1 MVLNLTTIQTMALAV
16 IVLYL
21 GKTINNTFKFLK
33 ENCIPDAVTGGTLFS
48 ILTLIG
54 HETGILS
61 FVFEDTLRDVFMI
74 AFFTTV
80 GFSASIK
87 LLKKAGLPVLMF
99 LIAAVALAV
108 LQNVFGVAMAKFLH
122 INLLIGLA
130 TGSLAT
136 TGGPGTAGAF
146 GPIIETVGAGQ
157 AEGATMVAM
166 ATATYALIAGSIIAG
181 PICKRLINK
190 HNLLNKKNEN
200 DLFESTGGKV
210 EMLSAKRILP
220 SGFQVVIAMG
230 VGSLISNFLSSFMFL
245 IAAVALAVLQNV
257 FGVAMAKFLHINLL
271 IGLATGSLATTGGPG
286 TAGAFGPI
294 IEAVG
299 AGQAEGATMVAM
311 ATATYAL
318 IAGSIIAGPIC
329 KRLINKHN
337 LLNKKNENDLFE
349 SAGGKVE
356 MLSAKRIL
364 PSGFQVV
371 IAMGVGS
378 LISNFLSSLGM
389 VLPPYI
395 GAMFA
400 ASIMR
405 NLSDYSGK
413 FEIDLDI
420 ISVIGSEIDLDII
433 SVIGSFTLAMF
444 LSMTLMSFRLWELKE
459 LALPLILMLL
469 GQTVLMGVFAYFVTF
484 NLTGRD
490 YDAAVMTGGHC
501 GCGFGTT
508 PKALANMEALTD
520 KYLPS
525 PKAFFVIPI
534 VGGLF
539 IDFFNAA
546 IITFFINLV
555 K

>member
-87 LLKKAGLPVLMF
+87 LLKKAGLPVL
-99 LIAAVALAV
+99 
-108 LQNVFGVAMAKFLH
+108 
-122 INLLIGLA
+122 
-130 TGSLAT
+130 
-136 TGGPGTAGAF
+136 
-146 GPIIETVGAGQ
+146 
-157 AEGATMVAM
+157 
-166 ATATYALIAGSIIAG
+166 
-181 PICKRLINK
+181 
-190 HNLLNKKNEN
+190 
-200 DLFESTGGKV
+200 
-210 EMLSAKRILP
+210 
-220 SGFQVVIAMG
+220 
-230 VGSLISNFLSSFMFL
+230 MFL

-420 ISVIGSEIDLDII
+420 ISVIGS
-433 SVIGSFTLAMF
+433 FTLAMF

-508 PKALANMEALTD
+508 PKALANMEALTE

>member
-99 LIAAVALAV
+99 LIAAVALA
-108 LQNVFGVAMAKFLH
+108 
-122 INLLIGLA
+122 I
-130 TGSLAT
+130 
-136 TGGPGTAGAF
+136 
-146 GPIIETVGAGQ
+146 
-157 AEGATMVAM
+157 
-166 ATATYALIAGSIIAG
+166 
-181 PICKRLINK
+181 
-190 HNLLNKKNEN
+190 
-200 DLFESTGGKV
+200 
-210 EMLSAKRILP
+210 
-220 SGFQVVIAMG
+220 
-230 VGSLISNFLSSFMFL
+230 
-245 IAAVALAVLQNV
+245 LQNV

-329 KRLINKHN
+329 KRLINKYN

-349 SAGGKVE
+349 STGAKVE
-356 MLSAKRIL
+356 MLNAKRIL

-371 IAMGVGS
+371 IAMGIGS

-405 NLSDYSGK
+405 NLSDYTGK

-420 ISVIGSEIDLDII
+420 ISI
-433 SVIGSFTLAMF
+433 IGSFTLAMF

-508 PKALANMEALTD
+508 PKALANMEALTE

-534 VGGLF
+534 VGELF

>member
-146 GPIIETVGAGQ
+146 GPIIE
-157 AEGATMVAM
+157 
-166 ATATYALIAGSIIAG
+166 
-181 PICKRLINK
+181 
-190 HNLLNKKNEN
+190 
-200 DLFESTGGKV
+200 
-210 EMLSAKRILP
+210 
-220 SGFQVVIAMG
+220 
-230 VGSLISNFLSSFMFL
+230 
-245 IAAVALAVLQNV
+245 
-257 FGVAMAKFLHINLL
+257 
-271 IGLATGSLATTGGPG
+271 
-286 TAGAFGPI
+286 
-294 IEAVG
+294 AVG

-371 IAMGVGS
+371 IAMGIGS

-413 FEIDLDI
+413 F
-420 ISVIGSEIDLDII
+420 EIDLDII

-508 PKALANMEALTD
+508 PKTLANMEALTD

>member
-146 GPIIETVGAGQ
+146 GPIIEAVGAGQ

-230 VGSLISNFLSSFMFL
+230 VGSLISNFLSS
-245 IAAVALAVLQNV
+245 
-257 FGVAMAKFLHINLL
+257 
-271 IGLATGSLATTGGPG
+271 
-286 TAGAFGPI
+286 
-294 IEAVG
+294 
-299 AGQAEGATMVAM
+299 
-311 ATATYAL
+311 
-318 IAGSIIAGPIC
+318 
-329 KRLINKHN
+329 
-337 LLNKKNENDLFE
+337 
-349 SAGGKVE
+349 
-356 MLSAKRIL
+356 
-364 PSGFQVV
+364 
-371 IAMGVGS
+371 
-378 LISNFLSSLGM
+378 LGM
-389 VLPPYI
+389 FLPPYI

-413 FEIDLDI
+413 F
-420 ISVIGSEIDLDII
+420 EIDLDII

-508 PKALANMEALTD
+508 PKALANMEALTE

>member
-1 MVLNLTTIQTMALAV
+1 MALAV

-61 FVFEDTLRDVFMI
+61 FGFEDTLRDVFMI

-87 LLKKAGLPVLMF
+87 LLKKAGLPVL
-99 LIAAVALAV
+99 
-108 LQNVFGVAMAKFLH
+108 
-122 INLLIGLA
+122 
-130 TGSLAT
+130 
-136 TGGPGTAGAF
+136 
-146 GPIIETVGAGQ
+146 
-157 AEGATMVAM
+157 
-166 ATATYALIAGSIIAG
+166 
-181 PICKRLINK
+181 
-190 HNLLNKKNEN
+190 
-200 DLFESTGGKV
+200 
-210 EMLSAKRILP
+210 
-220 SGFQVVIAMG
+220 
-230 VGSLISNFLSSFMFL
+230 MFL

-337 LLNKKNENDLFE
+337 LLDKKNENDLFE
-349 SAGGKVE
+349 STGGKVE

-413 FEIDLDI
+413 F
-420 ISVIGSEIDLDII
+420 EIDLDII

-508 PKALANMEALTD
+508 PKALANMEALTE

>member
-1 MVLNLTTIQTMALAV
+1 MVLNLTTIQTMALTV

-146 GPIIETVGAGQ
+146 GPIIEAVGAGQ

-230 VGSLISNFLSSFMFL
+230 VGSLISNFLSS
-245 IAAVALAVLQNV
+245 
-257 FGVAMAKFLHINLL
+257 
-271 IGLATGSLATTGGPG
+271 
-286 TAGAFGPI
+286 
-294 IEAVG
+294 
-299 AGQAEGATMVAM
+299 
-311 ATATYAL
+311 
-318 IAGSIIAGPIC
+318 
-329 KRLINKHN
+329 
-337 LLNKKNENDLFE
+337 
-349 SAGGKVE
+349 
-356 MLSAKRIL
+356 
-364 PSGFQVV
+364 
-371 IAMGVGS
+371 
-378 LISNFLSSLGM
+378 LGM

-413 FEIDLDI
+413 F
-420 ISVIGSEIDLDII
+420 EIDLDII

>member
-21 GKTINNTFKFLK
+21 GKNINNTFKFLK

-87 LLKKAGLPVLMF
+87 LLKKAGLPVL
-99 LIAAVALAV
+99 
-108 LQNVFGVAMAKFLH
+108 
-122 INLLIGLA
+122 
-130 TGSLAT
+130 
-136 TGGPGTAGAF
+136 
-146 GPIIETVGAGQ
+146 
-157 AEGATMVAM
+157 
-166 ATATYALIAGSIIAG
+166 
-181 PICKRLINK
+181 
-190 HNLLNKKNEN
+190 
-200 DLFESTGGKV
+200 
-210 EMLSAKRILP
+210 
-220 SGFQVVIAMG
+220 
-230 VGSLISNFLSSFMFL
+230 MFL

-371 IAMGVGS
+371 IAMGIGS

-413 FEIDLDI
+413 F
-420 ISVIGSEIDLDII
+420 EIDLDII

>member
-146 GPIIETVGAGQ
+146 GPIIE
-157 AEGATMVAM
+157 
-166 ATATYALIAGSIIAG
+166 
-181 PICKRLINK
+181 
-190 HNLLNKKNEN
+190 
-200 DLFESTGGKV
+200 
-210 EMLSAKRILP
+210 
-220 SGFQVVIAMG
+220 
-230 VGSLISNFLSSFMFL
+230 
-245 IAAVALAVLQNV
+245 
-257 FGVAMAKFLHINLL
+257 
-271 IGLATGSLATTGGPG
+271 
-286 TAGAFGPI
+286 
-294 IEAVG
+294 AVG

-329 KRLINKHN
+329 KRLINKYN

-349 SAGGKVE
+349 STGAKVE
-356 MLSAKRIL
+356 MLNAKRIL

-371 IAMGVGS
+371 IAMGIGS

-413 FEIDLDI
+413 F
-420 ISVIGSEIDLDII
+420 EIDLDII

-508 PKALANMEALTD
+508 PKALANMEALTE

>member
-16 IVLYL
+16 IVLFL

-61 FVFEDTLRDVFMI
+61 FVFEDNLRDVFMI

-99 LIAAVALAV
+99 LIAAVALA
-108 LQNVFGVAMAKFLH
+108 
-122 INLLIGLA
+122 I
-130 TGSLAT
+130 
-136 TGGPGTAGAF
+136 
-146 GPIIETVGAGQ
+146 
-157 AEGATMVAM
+157 
-166 ATATYALIAGSIIAG
+166 
-181 PICKRLINK
+181 
-190 HNLLNKKNEN
+190 
-200 DLFESTGGKV
+200 
-210 EMLSAKRILP
+210 
-220 SGFQVVIAMG
+220 
-230 VGSLISNFLSSFMFL
+230 
-245 IAAVALAVLQNV
+245 LQNV

-329 KRLINKHN
+329 KRLINKYN

-349 SAGGKVE
+349 STGAKVE
-356 MLSAKRIL
+356 MLNAKRIL

-371 IAMGVGS
+371 IAMGIGS

-405 NLSDYSGK
+405 NLSDYTGK

-420 ISVIGSEIDLDII
+420 ISI
-433 SVIGSFTLAMF
+433 IGSFTLAMF

-459 LALPLILMLL
+459 LALSLILMLL
-469 GQTVLMGVFAYFVTF
+469 GQTVLMGVFAYFITF

-508 PKALANMEALTD
+508 PKALANMEALTE

>member
-1 MVLNLTTIQTMALAV
+1 MVLNLTTIQTMALTV

-146 GPIIETVGAGQ
+146 GPIIE
-157 AEGATMVAM
+157 
-166 ATATYALIAGSIIAG
+166 
-181 PICKRLINK
+181 
-190 HNLLNKKNEN
+190 
-200 DLFESTGGKV
+200 
-210 EMLSAKRILP
+210 
-220 SGFQVVIAMG
+220 
-230 VGSLISNFLSSFMFL
+230 
-245 IAAVALAVLQNV
+245 
-257 FGVAMAKFLHINLL
+257 
-271 IGLATGSLATTGGPG
+271 
-286 TAGAFGPI
+286 
-294 IEAVG
+294 AVG

-337 LLNKKNENDLFE
+337 LLDKKNENDLFE
-349 SAGGKVE
+349 STGGKVE

-413 FEIDLDI
+413 F
-420 ISVIGSEIDLDII
+420 EIDLDII